1 MSEWN
6 IRWARKYLVNYCT
19 LLTTLPSTVC
29 LFVCFFVE
37 ITCLRRTDPFPK
49 RVLRVCVHSNAG
61 QTTCSRTLIKPVPI
75 FQLVPLV
82 TPFSFLFFRFRFRS
96 CGAPSTKLFA
106 RTSMTNVS
114 AGAKRSWEGHHHYHH
129 GESDGRPR
137 SPSYVHSNPPPYKR
151 QRGREEGRGWREEKR
166 GKRDSRER
174 REYRSR
180 ERERDRDRERER
192 DRNRERERDSRRAHE
207 HNKDHDKH
215 DTREKERR
223 RKDDERRRTPA
234 VASNGRP
241 SVPPPQKVDSDREEG
256 E

>member
-1 MSEWN
+1 MLITVHYSLP
-6 IRWARKYLVNYCT
+6 YLVPYVFSYVF
-19 LLTTLPSTVC
+19 LWKS
-29 LFVCFFVE
+29 
-37 ITCLRRTDPFPK
+37 
-49 RVLRVCVHSNAG
+49 RVCGA
-61 QTTCSRTLIKPVPI
+61 RTR
-75 FQLVPLV
+75 FQNGYCGFACTATQVRRRARAPSSS
-82 TPFSFLFFRFRFRS
+82 PCRFFNSFHWSHLFLFFFFRFRFRS

-114 AGAKRSWEGHHHYHH
+114 AGAKRSWEGHHHHHH

-180 ERERDRDRERER
+180 ERERDRDRDRERER